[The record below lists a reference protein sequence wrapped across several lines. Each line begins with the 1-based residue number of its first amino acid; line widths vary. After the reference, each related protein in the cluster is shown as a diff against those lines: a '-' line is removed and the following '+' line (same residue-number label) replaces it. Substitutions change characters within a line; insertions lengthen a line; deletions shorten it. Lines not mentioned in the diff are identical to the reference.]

1 MFILCDGACDVAG
14 KDEGKD
20 DEEGAL
26 ADLGRRPVH
35 LISVLQRGE
44 VVGGTGRLDQCE
56 ADHDHHD
63 DGDVLAVEKAGVHG
77 QPAVVLCP
85 VALVLEAH
93 VEENDEGGDAP
104 ADDNVLLSGE
114 EAALLDYAG
123 DHGVHMEGLKQEE
136 GEGHGEKVVD
146 EDGKDAAFDG
156 HRFPVGRGEEADVG
170 RQQGYLLAHLD
181 DAVRVKDLEDKENK
195 YGDREES
202 DDDGRGGASD
212 GSGYRF
218 SLCRQRG
225 NGSGRGRGR
234 GRNNAGAVV
243 GLHDGTHLTRAADH
257 GVLLRA
263 QQGVAL
269 GKLGTLVGE
278 AGVGAVGVVP
288 DVWVVGV
295 VGPGVAFLD
304 GLVLGRV
311 PLFRRL
317 VLADVGR

>member
-181 DAVRVKDLEDKENK
+181 DAVRVKDLED
-195 YGDREES
+195 
-202 DDDGRGGASD
+202 
-212 GSGYRF
+212 
-218 SLCRQRG
+218 
-225 NGSGRGRGR
+225 
-234 GRNNAGAVV
+234 
-243 GLHDGTHLTRAADH
+243 
-257 GVLLRA
+257 
-263 QQGVAL
+263 
-269 GKLGTLVGE
+269 
-278 AGVGAVGVVP
+278 
-288 DVWVVGV
+288 
-295 VGPGVAFLD
+295 
-304 GLVLGRV
+304 
-311 PLFRRL
+311 
-317 VLADVGR
+317 